1 MAVSIATNSPAAWL
15 AAIRVKTLT
24 GAMVPVAIALSKTYA
39 DGSPIQW
46 VPAVLCLAFALLMQT
61 DANFVNDYF
70 DCIRGIDRAE
80 RNTNTRH

>member
-46 VPAVLCLAFALLMQT
+46 VPAVLCLAFALLILILIFRP
-61 DANFVNDYF
+61 D
-70 DCIRGIDRAE
+70 GILGKAKVQKV
-80 RNTNTRH
+80 